1 MNKLLLA
8 IAGLVFVSMFNIAK
22 AQSTV
27 GELLDAGGKALTKDE
42 INSTVGGASVAGPT
56 AAGGEAQVEFNANGT
71 MSGWVTNQTGRRG
84 SILGTWTVDDNGKI
98 CRDVAIKYYESAQV
112 KDCSIFY
119 RLGDKLFVGGGGG
132 GRSGAILLRTVKK

>member
-1 MNKLLLA
+1 MKKLLLA

-56 AAGGEAQVEFNANGT
+56 AAGC
-71 MSGWVTNQTGRRG
+71 S
-84 SILGTWTVDDNGKI
+84 
-98 CRDVAIKYYESAQV
+98 CRAVR
-112 KDCSIFY
+112 FP
-119 RLGDKLFVGGGGG
+119 GP
-132 GRSGAILLRTVKK
+132 